1 MSQPLSEQFRLA
13 GKEWCEL
20 DAAADLLESSKS
32 AVLAQ
37 MMAALGDM
45 PVSRAEATVKAGK
58 EWLEYVTK
66 TVEARKAAN
75 LAKIK
80 VEWIKMKFS
89 ERMSA
94 EATERAERKL

>member
-13 GKEWCEL
+13 GKDWVEL
-20 DAAADLLESSKS
+20 DAAADLLEASKS

-80 VEWIKMKFS
+80 LEWLRMRHS
-89 ERMSA
+89 EQMST
-94 EATERAERKL
+94 EATARAERKL